1 MALLRSAA
9 GATALR
15 GSRLPLPPPPPPPP
29 ARAARKQVGGAYGDK
44 SAALARFAAT
54 VATLSPRCR
63 ARLTVENDDRPNLFS
78 VSDLLPL
85 HAACGAPREL
95 AVAAAA
101 ASPVAHAPR

>member
-1 MALLRSAA
+1 
-9 GATALR
+9 
-15 GSRLPLPPPPPPPP
+15 
-29 ARAARKQVGGAYGDK
+29 
-44 SAALARFAAT
+44 
-54 VATLSPRCR
+54 VA
-63 ARLTVENDDRPNLFS
+63 TVENDDRPNLFS